1 MVTAMKHSETEYRHE
16 LKYRVSR
23 GSYEILR
30 GRLKAAMRSDPN
42 AENGRYRITS
52 LYFDDPY
59 RSAYFDKQNGI
70 LNRKKFRIRTY
81 NLDPAFIRLEEK
93 CKNGDMGYKKNAVL
107 SLGEYHALLSGKTDF
122 LSEERFSGTAAE
134 DFLWANAAARLAPA
148 VVVDYLREPYI
159 CAAGNVRITFDLRIS
174 AGNTRDFFDPNTRF
188 TPALPNDEAVL
199 EIKYDRFLPLY
210 IEELLSG
217 VPLLY
222 ESLSKFVLCS
232 DTARFLQYGC

>member
-1 MVTAMKHSETEYRHE
+1 MKQPEHSYRHE
-16 LKYRVSR
+16 LKYRISR

-30 GRLKAAMRSDPN
+30 GRLKAAMHADPH

-52 LYFDDPY
+52 LYFDDVY
-59 RSAYFDKQNGI
+59 RSAYRDKQNGL

-81 NLDPAFIRLEEK
+81 NLDPSLIRLEEK
-93 CKNGDMGYKKNAVL
+93 CKNGSMGYKKNAVL
-107 SLGEYHALLSGKTDF
+107 SPGEYRALLAGKTDF
-122 LSEERFSGTAAE
+122 LSEERFSGTAGE
-134 DFLWANAAARLAPA
+134 DFLWANASGKLIPA

-174 AGNTRDFFDPNTRF
+174 AGSTLDLFDPETRF
-188 TPALPNDEAVL
+188 TPALPNGEAVL
-199 EIKYDRFLPLY
+199 EIKYDRFLPVY

-222 ESLSKFVLCS
+222 ESVSKFVLCS
-232 DTARFLQYGC
+232 DTARFLRYGT